1 MELSLKPLLAGALL
15 AGAIVQAQVPPKVAA
30 DLVDIGRGVCFPQT
44 AALYQPLQPK
54 PPYTDVEISRDVSF
68 GPNKLDVI
76 DLVTPKAGS
85 GNLPVLVYIPGGAG
99 NKQADGE
106 DGAPFYSNVAV
117 WAARNGMVGVVMQRH
132 PGAAWDDPAKDIGML
147 VQRLHDNIGEHKGN
161 PNRIFLWAQSAG
173 NIPTAT
179 YIGHPELY
187 GPDGVGIKGVV
198 FMSAPGFNILPVTPP
213 AVAGGIASCGEPGA
227 PATATAAKGKG
238 KGGKGKGG
246 KGKGRGDQ
254 PDQAT
259 MLAQSNLPGLTAS
272 NVPMFISAAE
282 LDPESLIA
290 FAETL
295 RDQLVNAGKKPQF
308 RIIPKHSHISQVM
321 SANTADTSVTGPIL
335 QWMQIIK

>member
-1 MELSLKPLLAGALL
+1 MNLTLKPLLTGALL
-15 AGAIVQAQVPPKVAA
+15 AAAMVQAQVPPKVAA

-44 AALYQPLQPK
+44 AALYRSLQPA
-54 PPYTDVEISRDVSF
+54 PPYNDVEISRDLSF

-76 DLVTPKAGS
+76 DLVTPKAGG
-85 GNLPVLVYIPGGAG
+85 GNLPVLVYVPGGAG
-99 NKQADGE
+99 NKRADGADGE
-106 DGAPFYSNVAV
+106 LFYSNVAV

-132 PGAAWDDPAKDIGML
+132 PGEAWDDPAKDIGLL
-147 VQRLHDNIGEHKGN
+147 VQWLQKNIGDHKGN
-161 PNRIFLWAQSAG
+161 PNRIFFWAQSAG

-187 GPDGVGIKGVV
+187 GPNGVGIKGVV
-198 FMSAPGFNILPVTPP
+198 FMSGPGFNIQPVTPP
-213 AVAGGIASCGEPGA
+213 AVAGGIPSCGEPGA
-227 PATATAAKGKG
+227 PATAGGSRKGKG
-238 KGGKGKGG
+238 AKGKGG
-246 KGKGRGDQ
+246 KGKGRGNQ

-282 LDPESLIA
+282 LDPESVIV

-295 RDQLVNAGKKPQF
+295 RDQLDKAGKKPQF

-321 SANTADTSVTGPIL
+321 SANTADTTVTGPIL
-335 QWMQIIK
+335 EWMRSIK